1 MSQPTN
7 ANTNPPSS
15 SSSKVRKEGADRW
28 SMVLS
33 AALCTLL
40 GVNLMYM
47 AFSKPGPSSASA
59 QVAGYSNN
67 SPNTINMAPPS
78 GVVPPPENIPSAPA
92 SSPEMLKRVVEQL
105 VETNARLARIEAQ
118 FTNSHPVT
126 VTNWPANIGNP
137 PPPPPA
143 PANGK

>member
-1 MSQPTN
+1 MSQPATVS
-7 ANTNPPSS
+7 TTSS
-15 SSSKVRKEGADRW
+15 SSSKVRKEGADRIKTI
-28 SMVLS
+28 LS

-40 GVNLMYM
+40 GVNLMVM
-47 AFSKPGPSSASA
+47 AFNKPAPASASA

-67 SPNTINMAPPS
+67 SPNPVNAAPPS
-78 GVVPPPENIPSAPA
+78 GVVPPPENIPSAPT
-92 SSPEMLKRVVEQL
+92 SSPEMLKRVVEQQ

-118 FTNSHPVT
+118 LSNPHPVT

-137 PPPPPA
+137 PAA